1 MVNKKRYE
9 TIKSETEKNNVQLVV
24 VSKNQ
29 SIDDIQELYRMG
41 HRHFGENKVQE
52 LTTKKKLLAPDICWH
67 LIGHLQTNKA
77 KLVTGNV
84 HLFHAL
90 DSYRLATHLNEL
102 SKSKNINLPVLIEL
116 KVATEASKKGFS
128 LETIMGSLDS
138 DDWLSLNHLRFQGL
152 MAMASFTDHTEQI
165 RSEFVEA
172 STAFNALKNRNI
184 FGSEFTELSM
194 GMSGD
199 YKIAMEEGATI
210 VRIGSL
216 LFTSDQ

>member
-52 LTTKKKLLAPDICWH
+52 LTTKRKLLAPDICWH

-77 KLVTGNV
+77 KLVPGHV

-90 DSYRLATHLNEL
+90 DSYRLATHLNER
-102 SKSKNINLPVLIEL
+102 SKSKNIILPVLIEF
-116 KVATEASKKGFS
+116 KVATETSKKGFS
-128 LETIMGSLDS
+128 SETIMGSLDS

-152 MAMASFTDHTEQI
+152 MAMASFTDNTEQI

-172 STAFNALKNRNI
+172 STAFSALKNSKI
-184 FGSEFTELSM
+184 FGPEFTDLSM

-199 YKIAMEEGATI
+199 YKIALEEGATI

-216 LFTSDQ
+216 LFTAD